1 MLFGYLY
8 FSLLFQTAI
17 SQETTTGVC
26 DLGNAGIRN
35 CHCAFIISASIIEM
49 QQNEIT
55 KLKAELNEARNQQQQ
70 PASFRDCMDIL
81 NNNHPESGVYVI
93 YTGQLS
99 QQVFCDM
106 DTDGGGW
113 TVFQRRQDGSVN
125 FRQDWEAF
133 KNGFGNVSGEH
144 WLGNENVYR
153 LTQNRDYEL
162 RVDLEDW
169 QGQTRYAKYS
179 YIKVLSES
187 QNYQLDI
194 GSYAG
199 TAGDSLSYHNGM
211 QFSTHDRDNDLRSPS
226 CISTHGYGGFWHNNC
241 MRVGVNNYYSHSS
254 SGYGA
259 AIGDRIRWDAWY
271 GYQYSLKSTRLM
283 IRPIN

>member
-1 MLFGYLY
+1 MVFGYI
-8 FSLLFQTAI
+8 FISFLFRIAL
-17 SQETTTGVC
+17 SQKTTTDVC
-26 DLGNAGIRN
+26 DFGNDGDRN
-35 CHCAFIISASIIEM
+35 CHCESLVLASIIEM
-49 QQNEIT
+49 QQNEIA
-55 KLKAELNEARNQQQQ
+55 KLKAESTEARNQHRA
-70 PASFRDCMDIL
+70 ASIIDCFDVL
-81 NNNHPESGVYVI
+81 NNNNKDSGVYVI
-93 YTGQLS
+93 DTGHFS

-125 FRQDWEAF
+125 FRQDWDTY
-133 KNGFGNVSGEH
+133 KNGYGNVSGEH
-144 WLGNENVYR
+144 WLGNENLHR

-162 RVDLEDW
+162 RADLEDW
-169 QGQTRYAKYS
+169 EGQTRYAKYS
-179 YIKVLSES
+179 HIKVLSES

-194 GSYAG
+194 GSYSG

-226 CISTHGYGGFWHNNC
+226 CISTHGYGGFWLNNC